1 MIIIVGPNTGSYLGA
16 GGGVRVALNMAEILA
31 DAGIE
36 VALVAAEGLT
46 INELDALHG
55 TSLIRHQRKGLV
67 KLWYYLGNHSPHI
80 PFPLKVRLLSLY
92 LAGKISKG
100 GVDLVIFHDDVPKPP
115 VADQWPCRAILYTHF
130 PYMARLSST
139 L

>member
-67 KLWYYLGNHSPHI
+67 KL
-80 PFPLKVRLLSLY
+80 
-92 LAGKISKG
+92 
-100 GVDLVIFHDDVPKPP
+100 
-115 VADQWPCRAILYTHF
+115 
-130 PYMARLSST
+130 
-139 L
+139 